1 MQKDYFKE
9 FNENPKNDFIAIS
22 EDNFIVFPKDKVNYF
37 IEKAKKQISVDNA
50 NDVLIGLLLL
60 TGRRKHELLGKSR
73 LWHIRDIDVAIKET
87 AELCPSATLN
97 SIQSILDRVKKWR
110 LQPSQF
116 LLFSCETKTSEIVPQ
131 PFVIPVLE
139 ESTVILERF
148 LWLQNY
154 FLQYQKTLSE
164 KTHATPRSRLTS
176 VNSDMSLLHNYGHD
190 FAKECCNIK
199 VLRSLYAAIFW
210 HTCNIENKNKGL
222 VYRLILGHD
231 IESRGTFTYYDTIL
245 FEDDSSKL

>member
-1 MQKDYFKE
+1 MQKDYLKE

-37 IEKAKKQISVDNA
+37 IEKAKKQISVDNV

-73 LWHIRDIDVAIKET
+73 LWHIRDIDVAIKKT
-87 AELCPSATLN
+87 AELCPNATLN

-131 PFVIPVLE
+131 PFVIPVLG
-139 ESTVILERF
+139 ESTIILERF
-148 LWLQNY
+148 LWLQNH
-154 FLQYQKTLSE
+154 L
-164 KTHATPRSRLTS
+164 TPRSRLTS
-176 VNSDMSLLHNYGHD
+176 VNSDMRLSHNYGHD

-222 VYRLILGHD
+222 IYRLILGHD

-245 FEDDSSKL
+245 FEDDNN

>member
-1 MQKDYFKE
+1 MQKDYLKE

-37 IEKAKKQISVDNA
+37 IEKAKKQISVDNV

-73 LWHIRDIDVAIKET
+73 LWHIRDIDVAIKKT
-87 AELCPSATLN
+87 AELCPNATLN

-131 PFVIPVLE
+131 PFVIPVLG
-139 ESTVILERF
+139 ESTIILERF
-148 LWLQNY
+148 LWLQNH
-154 FLQYQKTLSE
+154 L
-164 KTHATPRSRLTS
+164 TPRSQLTS
-176 VNSDMSLLHNYGHD
+176 VNSDMRLLHNYGHD

-199 VLRSLYAAIFW
+199 VLRSLYAALFW

-222 VYRLILGHD
+222 IYRLILGHD

-245 FEDDSSKL
+245 FEDDNN

>member
-1 MQKDYFKE
+1 MQKYYFKE

-37 IEKAKKQISVDNA
+37 IEKAKKQISVDNV

-73 LWHIRDIDVAIKET
+73 LWHIRDIDAAIKET
-87 AELCPSATLN
+87 AELCPNATLN
-97 SIQSILDRVKKWR
+97 TIQSILDRVKKWK

-139 ESTVILERF
+139 ESTIILERF
-148 LWLQNY
+148 LWLQNH
-154 FLQYQKTLSE
+154 L
-164 KTHATPRSRLTS
+164 TPRSQLTS
-176 VNSDMSLLHNYGHD
+176 VNSDMRLLHNYGHD

-222 VYRLILGHD
+222 IYRLILGHD
-231 IESRGTFTYYDTIL
+231 IESKGTFTYYDTIL
-245 FEDDSSKL
+245 FEDDSN

>member
-1 MQKDYFKE
+1 MQKYYFKE
-9 FNENPKNDFIAIS
+9 FNENPKNDFITIS

-37 IEKAKKQISVDNA
+37 IEKAKKQISVDNV

-73 LWHIRDIDVAIKET
+73 LWHIRDIDAAIKET
-87 AELCPSATLN
+87 AELCPNATLN
-97 SIQSILDRVKKWR
+97 TIQSILDRVKKWK

-139 ESTVILERF
+139 ESTIILERF
-148 LWLQNY
+148 LWLQNH
-154 FLQYQKTLSE
+154 L
-164 KTHATPRSRLTS
+164 TPRSQLTS
-176 VNSDMSLLHNYGHD
+176 VNSDMRLLHNYGHD

-222 VYRLILGHD
+222 IYRLILGHD
-231 IESRGTFTYYDTIL
+231 IESKGTFTYYDTIL
-245 FEDDSSKL
+245 FEDDSN